1 MVRRTHRPRRVVS
14 PKTVRALVPFYRYDD
29 LRQAYILRGVGQW
42 VGPVLRPREQT
53 QTRTPDEPQRSERFR
68 DRPDRTRSRSEVR
81 DVSRR

>member
-1 MVRRTHRPRRVVS
+1 MVS

-42 VGPVLRPREQT
+42 IGPVLRPREPSR
-53 QTRTPDEPQRSERFR
+53 TRTADEPQRSERFR
-68 DRPDRTRSRSEVR
+68 ERPDRQRSRSEVR